1 MKLVKFLAFSL
12 VLFLASC
19 SKKEPAGCFTIIG
32 TTKVNSEIQ
41 FDGNCSKDAES
52 FEWNFGDGTSDIGA
66 TVKKKYTK
74 VGAFTVILTVRNS
87 GKSNEFQNVIT
98 VQ

>member
-1 MKLVKFLAFSL
+1 MKFVKLLAFSL

-19 SKKEPAGCFTIIG
+19 SKKEPASCFTITG

-66 TVKKKYTK
+66 NVKKKYTK

-87 GKSNEFQNVIT
+87 DKSNVFQNVIT